1 MTNKLMLADG
11 FDILSYVL
19 LQNISTS
26 EVLDWVY
33 TSVLIISVLFGI
45 VLKIIAAVKDRHVTK
60 EELTEIKNE
69 VDKAVE
75 ELNKHDK
82 DK

>member
-45 VLKIIAAVKDRHVTK
+45 VLKIIAAVKDRSVTK